1 MSDDEKVKS
10 AQNIYDS
17 VLNAFPNIR
26 KIMIATQEK
35 ARKFGFTETILGR
48 RRHLPDMQLREYDFV
63 PRDGYVNPDIDPLD
77 PETLK
82 NKDDIP
88 QRIKDSLYQEFKGYK
103 SYGKVYKRMRELHDR
118 YNINVINNRSK
129 IARATRQCLNCVSL
143 DTEILTVDGWKS
155 YDSISIGDSI
165 YSYNIDT
172 KSVERDVITNITVS
186 HDKVNVMRFKSS
198 AFESVSTM
206 NHRWVVCES
215 DGVPKIVDTA
225 KICKNGYG
233 DYPILRVGDNNFVQ
247 SNSYSDDELKVI
259 GWFLTDGY
267 FRTDPS
273 YVVRLYQTTKRP
285 KNLAVYNDMISTIS
299 RLGLQFSDN
308 VSKDGYYHS
317 IYLNK
322 CDFTLK
328 LISDFPNRE
337 LTSDFISTLSQS
349 QANIVMHAML
359 DGDGT
364 VKSNGLNLNIACSNI
379 NSAGLFQYL
388 AFIAGYATNIYER
401 TPEQFNS
408 TNSSNKCYDSVRN
421 TKPIKITKSYY
432 IVSVLKR
439 KRAQIW
445 KSHQFPCVVEGVW
458 CPTTKNSTWVARY
471 QGKIFITG
479 NSVVQGSA
487 ADQTKLAMLKLHFNK
502 EWHDI
507 GGRML
512 VPVHDEIIAEVPI
525 EYWKRGGELLSGM
538 MCEAASF
545 LPFPSKCDVTTSLRW
560 KGLEYPCQYPK
571 PKSLTNLTEDEV
583 KWVQYHLCECEY
595 VLPVYKDEKGE
606 KPKGDASVGVNGV
619 ISDEYLQCLEDCKKE
634 LNATS
639 DEDFIA
645 KVENYVVNYIK

>member
-1 MSDDEKVKS
+1 MSDKEKVDA
-10 AQNIYDS
+10 AQKIYDS
-17 VLNAFPNIR
+17 VLNAFPNIKKLMISTQNHVR
-26 KIMIATQEK
+26 KY
-35 ARKFGFTETILGR
+35 GYTETILGR
-48 RRHLPDMQLREYDFV
+48 RRHLPNMQLPEYDFI
-63 PRDGYVNPDIDPLD
+63 PLDGYVNPDIDPLD
-77 PETLK
+77 PSTLK
-82 NKDDIP
+82 NTDDIP
-88 QRIKDSLYQEFKGYK
+88 ERVKVALYKELVGIKNFGRRLRRI
-103 SYGKVYKRMRELHDR
+103 RELNDVYH
-118 YNINVINNRSK
+118 IKVINNRSK
-129 IARATRQCLNCVSL
+129 IARASRQCLNCVSL

-155 YDSISIGDSI
+155 YDSVSIGDSI

-215 DGVPKIVDTA
+215 NGAPKIVDTA
-225 KICKNGYG
+225 KICKDGYG

-247 SNSYSDDELKVI
+247 SNNYSDDELKVI

-299 RLGLQFSDN
+299 RLGLQFNDN
-308 VSKDGYYHS
+308 VSKDGHYHS

-364 VKSNGLNLNIACSNI
+364 VKSNGLNLNITCSNI

-408 TNSSNKCYDSVRN
+408 TNSSNKCYDSVSN
-421 TKPIKITKSYY
+421 TNPIKITKPYY

-445 KSHQFPCVVEGVW
+445 KSHQFPCEVDGVW
-458 CPTTKNSTWVARY
+458 CPTTNNSTWIARY
-471 QGKIFITG
+471 DGKIFITG

-487 ADQTKLAMLKLHFNK
+487 ADQTKLAMLQLDSNP
-502 EWHDI
+502 EWNAI
-507 GGRML
+507 GGRVL
-512 VPVHDEIIAEVPI
+512 IPVHDELIAEVPI
-525 EYWKRGGELLSGM
+525 EHWKRGGQILSET

-560 KGLEYPCQYPK
+560 KGLEYPCPYPK
-571 PKSLTNLTEDEV
+571 PKNLTDLTADEI
-583 KWVQYHLCECEY
+583 KWVQYNLCECEY
-595 VLPVYKDEKGE
+595 LLPVYEKDGE
-606 KPKGDASVGVNGV
+606 DLKGDEAVGVNGV
-619 ISDEYLQCLEDCKKE
+619 ISDEYLGFIQDFKDRFHID
-634 LNATS
+634 S
-639 DEDFIA
+639 DEDFIDRIE
-645 KVENYVVNYIK
+645 KYVVYYQK